1 MSDCTPDLQ
10 QLPKRLDPPEWEAHN
25 RRVDGRCCSGWTRRP
40 SYSSSM
46 SCEQNEER
54 AVSGWAVELGVV
66 VLMALLN
73 GFFAAAEIAILTAR
87 RGRLEQWSED
97 GDGASA
103 VALQL
108 AHDADRFLP
117 TVQVGITLVGTF
129 SSAYAGA
136 RLAGPLAHWLGQLPV
151 EWIAERQ
158 GGLSMT
164 LVVCGIAFLNLILG
178 ELVPKRVA
186 FQNAEPIARF
196 VAYPMLVLQRVTR
209 PAIWCLQVTTS
220 LMLKLLGQKAQ
231 VQPTVSVEDIQHLI
245 ETGTEA
251 GVLEESEQKLAMEAL
266 RIGNRTMVDILRPRI
281 DIDAIDIDTP
291 ADEVVGAIAMS
302 GFSRVPVCE
311 GTIDH
316 IIGFVYI
323 KDVFLQQHLQRP
335 IDLRRLIRPPLFIP
349 KTVTISRLLELF
361 QEHKTQLA
369 IVLDEYGGTQGM
381 VTFED
386 VMTMLVG
393 EIHDELR
400 HERKSKRDHEQDIV
414 RREDGSFLL
423 DGLVNLHQ
431 LEEVLQVSRWSE
443 PPPRG
448 IGTVSGLVLSL
459 LKRPPAIGDVLRWN
473 DLRIEVMDMDG
484 PKIDRLLIQS
494 LDTTANS
501 ATTGGSPGA
510 ADQAIQVQTRHEGKS
525 DPTR

>member
-1 MSDCTPDLQ
+1 MP
-10 QLPKRLDPPEWEAHN
+10 
-25 RRVDGRCCSGWTRRP
+25 V
-40 SYSSSM
+40 
-46 SCEQNEER
+46 
-54 AVSGWAVELGVV
+54 WAVELGVV

-87 RGRLEQWSED
+87 RGRLEQWAED

-117 TVQVGITLVGTF
+117 TVQVGITLVSAFT
-129 SSAYAGA
+129 SAYAGA
-136 RLAGPLAHWLGQLPV
+136 RLAAPLEAWLEQLPLA
-151 EWIAERQ
+151 WIAERRE
-158 GGLSMT
+158 GLSLT
-164 LVVCGIAFLNLILG
+164 LVVCGISFLQLILG
-178 ELVPKRVA
+178 ELVPKRIA
-186 FQNAEPIARF
+186 FQNAELLARF
-196 VAYPMLVLQRVTR
+196 VAYPMLVLQRVSR
-209 PAIWCLQVTTS
+209 PVIWVLHVTTS
-220 LMLKLLGQKAQ
+220 LVLRLLGQKNL
-231 VQPTVSVEDIQHLI
+231 PPRTVSVEDIQHLI

-251 GVLEESEQKLAMEAL
+251 GVLEESEQKMAMEAL

-323 KDVFLQQHLQRP
+323 KDVFLQQYLGRP

-349 KTVTISRLLELF
+349 KSVTISRLLELF

-386 VMTMLVG
+386 IMTMLVG

-400 HERKSKRDHEQDIV
+400 HERKSKQDREQDIV
-414 RREDGSFLL
+414 KREDGSLL
-423 DGLVNLHQ
+423 IDGTVNLHQ
-431 LEEVLQVSRWSE
+431 LEVALEVTRWFD

-459 LKRPPAIGDVLRWN
+459 LKRPPAIGDVLTWN
-473 DLRIEVMDMDG
+473 DLRIEVVDMDG
-484 PKIDRLLIQS
+484 PKIDRLLIQTVADS
-494 LDTTANS
+494 PVGTAPPSTPVSSDYS
-501 ATTGGSPGA
+501 AP
-510 ADQAIQVQTRHEGKS
+510 
-525 DPTR
+525 

>member
-1 MSDCTPDLQ
+1 M
-10 QLPKRLDPPEWEAHN
+10 
-25 RRVDGRCCSGWTRRP
+25 
-40 SYSSSM
+40 
-46 SCEQNEER
+46 
-54 AVSGWAVELGVV
+54 SGWAVELGVI

-87 RGRLEQWSED
+87 RGRLEQWAED

-108 AHDADRFLP
+108 ARDADRFLP

-129 SSAYAGA
+129 SSAFAGA
-136 RLAGPLAHWLGQLPV
+136 RLATPLAEWLGGIPLA
-151 EWIAERQ
+151 WIADRRM
-158 GGLSMT
+158 GLSLT
-164 LVVCGIAFLNLILG
+164 LVVCGIAFLQLIVG

-196 VAYPMLVLQRVTR
+196 VAYPMVVIQRASR
-209 PAIWCLQVTTS
+209 PAIWVLHSTTS
-220 LMLKLLGQKAQ
+220 LVLRLLGQKIMPQ
-231 VQPTVSVEDIQHLI
+231 HTVSVEDIQHLI

-251 GVLEESEQKLAMEAL
+251 GVLEESEQKLAMGAL
-266 RIGNRTMVDILRPRI
+266 RIGDRTVVEILRPRV
-281 DIDAIDIDTP
+281 DIDALDVDTP
-291 ADEVVGAIAMS
+291 SEEVVGAIAMS

-316 IIGFVYI
+316 IVGFVYI
-323 KDVFLQQHLQRP
+323 KDVFLQQYLGRP

-349 KTVTISRLLELF
+349 KSVTITKLLELF
-361 QEHKTQLA
+361 QENKTQLA

-386 VMTMLVG
+386 VMEMLVG

-400 HERKSKRDHEQDIV
+400 HERQSKHDRAQDIV
-414 RREDGSFLL
+414 KREDGSLL
-423 DGLVNLHQ
+423 IDGAVNLHQ
-431 LEEVLQVSRWSE
+431 LEEALEVTRWSE

-459 LKRPPAIGDVLRWN
+459 LKRPPQIGDVLTWN
-473 DLRIEVMDMDG
+473 GLRIEVVDMDG
-484 PKIDRLLIQS
+484 PKLDRLLIQTVVES
-494 LDTTANS
+494 SPEATS
-501 ATTGGSPGA
+501 A
-510 ADQAIQVQTRHEGKS
+510 DDVGKS
-525 DPTR
+525 